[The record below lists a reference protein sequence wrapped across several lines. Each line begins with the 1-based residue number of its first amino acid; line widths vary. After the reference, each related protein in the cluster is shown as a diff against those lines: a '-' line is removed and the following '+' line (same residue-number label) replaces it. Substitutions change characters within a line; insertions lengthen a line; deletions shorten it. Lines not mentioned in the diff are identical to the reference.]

1 MESLTETELRKS
13 QMITIKIGSSEQSY
27 ENADESWINQQING
41 RRRDGQSVCVRVV
54 INNGSINMVLSTPN
68 CATGGGGGRSPNLQE
83 QRIFD
88 LWDKHGL
95 NKTDFHGGNLIAFL
109 KQLRRISD

>member
-1 MESLTETELRKS
+1 MV
-13 QMITIKIGSSEQSY
+13 TIKIGSSEQSL

-54 INNGSINMVLSTPN
+54 INDGSINMALSTPN
-68 CATGGGGGRSPNLQE
+68 CAGGGGGGRPPNQQE

-95 NKTDFHGGNLIAFL
+95 NKSEFNGGHLIAFL
-109 KQLRRISD
+109 KQLRRITD